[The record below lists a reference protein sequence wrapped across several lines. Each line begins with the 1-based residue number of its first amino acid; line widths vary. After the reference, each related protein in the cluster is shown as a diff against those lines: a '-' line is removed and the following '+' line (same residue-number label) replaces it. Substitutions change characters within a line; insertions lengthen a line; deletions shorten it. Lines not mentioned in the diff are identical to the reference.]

1 MHPWIGAGDED
12 RRRILTELGLE
23 SIDELFSSIPA
34 EVCVDRLPMDDGRDE
49 NSVRSELQSM
59 ALANLSPECVPSF
72 LGAGVYRHVSPSV
85 VDSVL
90 SRAEFFTSYTPYQ
103 PEISQGTLQVI
114 FEFQTL
120 ICQLTGMEVSNASLY
135 DGATALVEAVLFAH
149 RVKRGKLDRVV
160 LAETLHPMYRKV
172 LATYADPAG
181 LEVVVVPPGDDGR
194 VSADALRE
202 AAGESSC
209 CIAVQSP
216 NFLGI
221 VEDLPAVAEA
231 ARDTGTLAVQVV
243 TEGVS
248 LGLLSGGGAHGFD
261 VVCGEAQSFGL
272 RPRLRR
278 TPPRFLRLPGEGH
291 PPDARQTR
299 RGDHRQHR
307 PTRLLPDPLDPRA
320 AHPSR
325 QGDLEHLHQPGPH
338 GAGGDDLARGHRR
351 PRTQGARHV
360 VSLPNRGAQ
369 ATHQRDERTVEARLS
384 NRLRPSTSF
393 SSPDPAAAMNSP
405 VGSPPRACSPG
416 SPPIDGAVPGP
427 TGSWSRSPNETPLR
441 IWKRSSPRWKWSHEA
456 PGHPR

>member
-12 RRRILTELGLE
+12 RRRILAELGLD

-72 LGAGVYRHVSPSV
+72 LGAGVYRHVQPSV

-114 FEFQTL
+114 YEFQTL

-149 RVKRGKLDRVV
+149 RVKRGKFDRVV
-160 LAETLHPMYRKV
+160 LAETVHPMYQKV

-181 LEVVVVPPGDDGR
+181 LDVVVVPPGEDGR
-194 VSADALRE
+194 VSADALRN
-202 AAGESSC
+202 AAGENCC

-221 VEDLPAVAEA
+221 VEDLPAVVDA
-231 ARDTGTLAVQVV
+231 ARGTGSLAIQVV

-248 LGLLSGGGAHGFD
+248 LGLLSGGGAYDFD

-272 RPRLRR
+272 A
-278 TPPRFLRLPGEGH
+278 PGFG
-291 PPDARQTR
+291 
-299 RGDHRQHR
+299 
-307 PTRLLPDPLDPRA
+307 
-320 AHPSR
+320 
-325 QGDLEHLHQPGPH
+325 GPH
-338 GAGGDDLARGHRR
+338 LGFFACRSKNIRQMPGRLAGETLDDNGQRAFCLTLSTREQHIRRAKATSNICTNQGLMALAATIWLEAIGGHGLRELATSCLCRTEELKKRINELNGPWKLAYETAPTFDEFLLTGPGSGDDLAGRLAAEGVLAGVAAHRWGGSWPDGILVAVTER
-351 PRTQGARHV
+351 NTTADMEAFIAALEV
-360 VSLPNRGAQ
+360 VS
-369 ATHQRDERTVEARLS
+369 
-384 NRLRPSTSF
+384 
-393 SSPDPAAAMNSP
+393 
-405 VGSPPRACSPG
+405 
-416 SPPIDGAVPGP
+416 
-427 TGSWSRSPNETPLR
+427 
-441 IWKRSSPRWKWSHEA
+441 
-456 PGHPR
+456 